1 MTVAVCE
8 VCHGKMFLCGNVTN
22 MQDSNLAAPKAK
34 LRLMAAQLCYLQD
47 IKDLLVDTFRI
58 QASAHQ
64 SCFGS
69 KRKINSMLGSDW
81 RLLCWCTINLTYRVL
96 FVHLIIQMIFSL
108 NVCMR
113 KCILYCVFRC
123 LLTHLTADLW
133 TGPVETSLTLYL
145 ISFPPLHRNSLRHT
159 AGPDC
164 FLKMVFSIF
173 R

>member
-64 SCFGS
+64 S
-69 KRKINSMLGSDW
+69 
-81 RLLCWCTINLTYRVL
+81 WCTINLTYRVL

-123 LLTHLTADLW
+123 LLTHLTADL
-133 TGPVETSLTLYL
+133 
-145 ISFPPLHRNSLRHT
+145 
-159 AGPDC
+159 
-164 FLKMVFSIF
+164 
-173 R
+173 